1 MDNGAQMSGPL
12 NSNEI
17 EDVVSSVRRLVSVDV
32 RQRPAAPETAVD
44 RLVLTPSLRVV
55 AEKPDVSPLMLTER
69 AVEGETLI
77 LQSGHPEPATADPDE
92 ARMAVDV
99 EDGWVEDGWEDDLWS
114 DPDPALAELALA
126 AEEAELV
133 TSPDDVAVGS
143 VSPAAR
149 TVPPDWITP
158 DWDESGPDPVVH
170 FAASAQEAPEPLQPS
185 EMNPEPALDPASPD
199 LSPVPPVSTMPQT
212 LTDTEGNPLTVMD
225 EAALHDIIR
234 QLIREELKGALGE
247 RITHNVRK
255 LVRAEINRALTARSL
270 D

>member
-1 MDNGAQMSGPL
+1 MSGPL

-32 RQRPAAPETAVD
+32 RQRPQGADAPPE

-55 AEKPDVSPLMLTER
+55 AEPMTVAPLMLTER
-69 AVEGETLI
+69 AVEVEAVI
-77 LQSGHPEPATADPDE
+77 LQAGHPEPTTADPDE
-92 ARMAVDV
+92 AGMAVDV
-99 EDGWVEDGWEDDLWS
+99 EEGWEDDLWS

-126 AEEAELV
+126 VEEAELV
-133 TSPDDVAVGS
+133 TSPDD
-143 VSPAAR
+143 AALDALVLDDMSSDP
-149 TVPPDWITP
+149 TGFEPDWN
-158 DWDESGPDPVVH
+158 DARPDPVVP
-170 FAASAQEAPEPLQPS
+170 FPVLAAETKRTPDRKSDPAPEPV
-185 EMNPEPALDPASPD
+185 A
-199 LSPVPPVSTMPQT
+199 PVSTMPQT

>member
-32 RQRPAAPETAVD
+32 RQRPGAPGAAAE
-44 RLVLTPSLRVV
+44 RLVLTPSLRIV
-55 AEKPDVSPLMLTER
+55 AEPPDAKPLILTER
-69 AVEGETLI
+69 AVEAEAAVAQT
-77 LQSGHPEPATADPDE
+77 GHAEPATADPLE
-92 ARMAVDV
+92 AGMAVDV
-99 EDGWVEDGWEDDLWS
+99 EDDWEDDLWS
-114 DPDPALAELALA
+114 DPDTALAELALGV
-126 AEEAELV
+126 EEAELV
-133 TSPDDVAVGS
+133 TSTDDIAKDDMANDGMANDGAGQGEMT
-143 VSPAAR
+143 AA
-149 TVPPDWITP
+149 PFEP
-158 DWDESGPDPVVH
+158 DWDDAGPSPVVPFPSMSSGTARLEQVSGPI
-170 FAASAQEAPEPLQPS
+170 
-185 EMNPEPALDPASPD
+185 PD
-199 LSPVPPVSTMPQT
+199 PVPPVSTMPQM

-247 RITHNVRK
+247 RITHSVRK